1 MRQLIEAFIPK
12 MEAATDMDEQTK
24 REFRFF
30 KVFGITFPLLC
41 VLGGGVVLST
51 NWIEDLA
58 LKPFLEALQHK
69 DANVVLCDSQ
79 NLDLQKVREI
89 FDKKT
94 RTKIKG
100 SHPTS
105 RIRLLVESQG
115 MSSEIEISRDS
126 RNNSLFWLYSEA
138 SQINGINTG
147 FINSDYLAEKINGC
161 I

>member
-1 MRQLIEAFIPK
+1 
-12 MEAATDMDEQTK
+12 MESATDMDDQTK

-30 KVFGITFPLLC
+30 KIFGITFPLLC
-41 VLGGGVVLST
+41 VLGVGVVLSM

-69 DANVVLCDSQ
+69 DANAVLCDSQ

-100 SHPTS
+100 SHPTF
-105 RIRLLVESQG
+105 RIKLLVESQG
-115 MSSEIEISRDS
+115 MSSEIDISQDS

-138 SQINGINTG
+138 SQINGINIG